1 MIGNCMDMHNE
12 TTMDLYEVRAEINSC
27 PMVAGA
33 KQIRKA
39 IQSGKAK
46 KVYLACN
53 ADPAITQPIEAV
65 CRQSGVSCA
74 WVTTMK
80 DLGDAA
86 GIEVGAAAAAAVEM

>member
-1 MIGNCMDMHNE
+1 MDMHNE
-12 TTMDLYEVRAEINSC
+12 ITMGLCGVRAEIGAC

-39 IQSGKAK
+39 IQSGTAK

-53 ADPAITQPIEAV
+53 ADPAITQPIEAL
-65 CRQSGVSCA
+65 CRQNGVSYA
-74 WVTTMK
+74 WVKTMK

-86 GIEVGAAAAAAVEM
+86 GIEVGAAAAAAVERS